1 MVLTKEQRVELLAR
15 AREAKARKRLQN
27 KGDEAPLP
35 ISEAEEDG
43 EAEEAEEP
51 EPEPEPVPA
60 PKKKTLPIKWL
71 KKPEPPVKVCCKE
84 KLTKEAPVIDDE
96 PQVVADNIVIPPKS
110 IIKKP
115 KAVRASTR
123 TLELAEVKPIEEVFE
138 EIKNNDE
145 KYRPQRRIPQEQEQ
159 RIPQHPVRIIK
170 QDPPLS
176 LFNY

>member
-1 MVLTKEQRVELLAR
+1 MVLTKEQRIELLAR

-27 KGDEAPLP
+27 KGDEVPLP
-35 ISEAEEDG
+35 ISEAD
-43 EAEEAEEP
+43 EEAEEEEE
-51 EPEPEPVPA
+51 EPEPEPVPEPVPV

-71 KKPEPPVKVCCKE
+71 KKPELPVKVCCKE

-123 TLELAEVKPIEEVFE
+123 TLDIAEPAPIEEVLE
-138 EIKNNDE
+138 EVKNNDM
-145 KYRPQRRIPQEQEQ
+145 KYRPQRRMPQEEP

-170 QDPPLS
+170 QEPPLS